1 MSTPQSTEKSL
12 QSFSFT
18 AAIKTKVDD
27 VDAIGD
33 VYPGV
38 HTLSCSSRA
47 FSSYDECASSCR
59 QFMDDILK
67 RVNGDTEK
75 FRLGSEINPVFSGQL
90 TISKDW
96 GLNEVARL
104 WVFDKE
110 QEGKGHIHA
119 IGQARIY
126 GATISTSPLKS

>member
-1 MSTPQSTEKSL
+1 
-12 QSFSFT
+12 
-18 AAIKTKVDD
+18 
-27 VDAIGD
+27 
-33 VYPGV
+33 
-38 HTLSCSSRA
+38 
-47 FSSYDECASSCR
+47 
-59 QFMDDILK
+59 MDDILK